1 MISYKDTPKI
11 RSIFKDFVI
20 VPVERMNNMSQ
31 RYDVGSIYKEVL
43 IMNYAPKNKPTQI
56 QLEF

>member
-1 MISYKDTPKI
+1 MISYNDTPEI

-20 VPVERMNNMSQ
+20 VPVERMNNLSQ
-31 RYDVGSIYKEVL
+31 RYDAGSIYKEVL
-43 IMNYAPKNKPTQI
+43 IMNYEPKKNPTQI